1 MGISRRQHRAEA
13 ERRLQSIIKAR
24 FCVPVY
30 NRAAVGQRRRKWHRD
45 LNLGESFFQ
54 LAATKE
60 RAEELARLNLPRGTK
75 FLLVKLEQ
83 EWLWMYLGP
92 AAEEKVA

>member
-1 MGISRRQHRAEA
+1 MKGEW
-13 ERRLQSIIKAR
+13 
-24 FCVPVY
+24 
-30 NRAAVGQRRRKWHRD
+30 GRKWRRE

-60 RAEELARLNLPRGTK
+60 CAEELARLNLPTGTK